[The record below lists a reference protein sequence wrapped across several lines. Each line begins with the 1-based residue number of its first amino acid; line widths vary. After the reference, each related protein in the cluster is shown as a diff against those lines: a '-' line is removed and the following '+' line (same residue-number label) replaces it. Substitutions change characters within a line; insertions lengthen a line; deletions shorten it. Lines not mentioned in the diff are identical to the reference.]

1 MKHDPTF
8 WYLARAS
15 GITAY
20 VFMTAAMIAGLVV
33 KSRPF
38 GAAVKPASAID
49 VHRFVTT
56 LALGGIVVHILTL
69 VLDSTIEIGLGAVL
83 VPGLSPYKPLWTG
96 LGVLAAE
103 LAVLVIVSF
112 PLRRRIGGKN
122 WRRLHWATY
131 AIFVLSTA
139 HGLAAGTDSGQVWAM
154 DMYLGAVGAVAFA
167 TVYRVLTRRPKPVPK
182 PNPQPRGDTHV
193 QDRNRP
199 VAV

>member
-38 GAAVKPASAID
+38 GTAVKPAAVID

-56 LALGGIVVHILTL
+56 LALGGIVVHIVTL

-103 LAVLVIVSF
+103 LTVLVIVSF
-112 PLRRRIGGKN
+112 PLRKRIGGKN

-139 HGLAAGTDSGQVWAM
+139 HGLAAGTDSGQVWAI
-154 DMYLGAVGAVAFA
+154 DMYLAAVGAVAFA

-182 PNPQPRGDTHV
+182 PTPQPKGEHDV